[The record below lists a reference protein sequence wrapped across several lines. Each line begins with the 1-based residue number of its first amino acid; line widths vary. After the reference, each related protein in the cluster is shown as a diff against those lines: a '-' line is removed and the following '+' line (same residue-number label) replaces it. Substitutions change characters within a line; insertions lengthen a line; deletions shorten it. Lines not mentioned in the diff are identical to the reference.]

1 MDTVKEFFEAIKGQ
15 LSERLAN
22 PFTGAFCIAWVVW
35 NFRLLMVFAGKGT
48 YQEKFLYIDTNLYPD
63 GWFWLVRGAALPMAT
78 AAAYLWAYP
87 RATRWIAEDYRKQ
100 QTKAN
105 NLMKAAEGAALLS
118 VDDSRALRA
127 KYTEA
132 EQAWNGERDRL
143 IAEIDTSKETNQ
155 TLARRNAELREELER
170 FGGEE
175 NEAPISPEMDLVGA
189 FENGLKSE
197 KAADVSLTDVDG
209 AQGEKHRNDL
219 DRAVLKVGP
228 EAAKH
233 LAGNLST
240 PHYSRRQLQVM
251 SVLRE
256 GKQLTADELVATL
269 KGDKF
274 QVHRAI
280 DRLRELGL
288 LDVARPG
295 RAIYLTA
302 HGRAVLGA
310 FVDEGQWVFADEG
323 F

>member
-1 MDTVKEFFEAIKGQ
+1 METVKEFFNAIKGQ

-22 PFTGAFCIAWVVW
+22 PFTGAFCIAWVIW
-35 NFRLLMVFAGKGT
+35 NFRLLMVFVGKGT
-48 YQEKFLYIDTNLYPD
+48 YQEKFLYIDTSLYPD
-63 GWFWLVRGAALPMAT
+63 WKFWAVRGVAIPMAT
-78 AAAYLWAYP
+78 AVAYLWAYP
-87 RATRWIAEDYRKQ
+87 RATRWLAEDYRKQ

-118 VDDSRALRA
+118 VDESRALRT

-132 EQAWNGERDRL
+132 EQAWNSERDRL
-143 IAEIDTSKETNQ
+143 TTEIDTSKETNL
-155 TLARRNAELREELER
+155 TLARRNAELRQELDKFGER
-170 FGGEE
+170 NEGPTPPDMDFVRTFE
-175 NEAPISPEMDLVGA
+175 NE
-189 FENGLKSE
+189 LKSE
-197 KAADVSLTDVDG
+197 EGGDLARLNVDG
-209 AQGEKHRNDL
+209 AQSEMSKKDL

-228 EAAKH
+228 EGAKH
-233 LAGNLST
+233 LSGNLSA

-256 GKQLTADELVATL
+256 GKQLTPDELVSTL
-269 KGDKF
+269 RGDKF
-274 QVHRAI
+274 QIHRAI